1 MRCSVR
7 TYWWLGLVVWLAV
20 AGWANVAFAMEYLEV
35 GEAPGPVLRLSR
47 LIMGTDHLG
56 KVPNE
61 QTIEVLE
68 EAVRLGINA
77 FDTAP
82 IYTDDIEVRL
92 GRWLQTKNRSDLYVI
107 TKGGFPRDLGPGT
120 YYSRLRGDAR
130 QIMANVFEEASKSR
144 ARYGSPIAIYLMHRD
159 DADFQGY
166 RRVERPPTP
175 VATILE
181 ALSDPRLRQFYGL
194 IGVSNWETARV
205 EESQRVAR
213 DHPGLLRPVC
223 NSPYFSLLEMGS
235 VTIHVGGVQVTHA
248 DMMNPEFQ
256 KGVRLMTYSPLGGF
270 SIVRPGWEAAKQ
282 RALALKQAGD
292 RYWRNVYDAIFH
304 PANEARF
311 RRAEAFAAAFNAK
324 HGTSYTVDQV
334 LNAWVLAHPRTDF
347 VVIGPRTVEQLRR
360 TVQSLELAKHLTPA
374 DLDYLYYGE
383 RS

>member
-1 MRCSVR
+1 M
-7 TYWWLGLVVWLAV
+7 VWLAV